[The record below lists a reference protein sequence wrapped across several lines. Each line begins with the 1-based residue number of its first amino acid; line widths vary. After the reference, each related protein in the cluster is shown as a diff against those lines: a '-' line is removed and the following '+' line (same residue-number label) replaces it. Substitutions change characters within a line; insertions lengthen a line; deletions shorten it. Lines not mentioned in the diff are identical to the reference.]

1 MSCWFPMA
9 IAWRGPHRQRHWSV
23 GSGNRERERGL
34 NCPAYSSNAFAA
46 KLIEGLQQVPRP
58 ACAQSGK
65 DLLLQAPEPVAPT
78 GSGTAGRPPEVGQAM
93 GEAVTDI
100 RDGGLKSA
108 PVSGGTD
115 LKDCSA
121 ARATVSG
128 KGQGKETTIKVCA
141 TGSMAPQ
148 PPATSR
154 AELEFGPSKLSAAL
168 NETLDADFNG
178 QYQCSVFG
186 EFYSLCLGARC
197 VATTPCPISSTTSS
211 SPSNGR
217 YNQTNPRFVSRHREQ
232 NHRPSVRR
240 FWETTAFWPVH
251 EIKARSDYYTP
262 CVGRVEGNRI
272 EEI

>member
-23 GSGNRERERGL
+23 GSGNRERGRGL

-240 FWETTAFWPVH
+240 FWETTPRNQWRGSG
-251 EIKARSDYYTP
+251 ARHLQSDAA
-262 CVGRVEGNRI
+262 
-272 EEI
+272 